1 MALSI
6 KEAMAKAQANNWT
19 IASGYWVNMY
29 PREPKFR
36 DAVGWNIEDV
46 DFLDTIQLSLKS
58 VDIPQHS
65 ADLVEKIL
73 AGEWHFTRNDD
84 EIYAITFTF
93 RDMNGGSLYRIFKNV
108 WSGSKI
114 NYPDDYAFCGEVYLI
129 SQKSGKIGE
138 ETQKSHLIFN
148 APKMYITSLSQLQ
161 LSHETNEI
169 LEFSVEF
176 KTNEPG
182 FDGTDVG
189 INLEGKT
196 ANLDDF
202 SSTSITG
209 LMQTGINKGMSYVK
223 DFTQKTVKNW
233 AIGLGESAKHAWD
246 S

>member
-1 MALSI
+1 MLSI
-6 KEAMAKAQANNWT
+6 KDAMAKAQANNWT
-19 IASGYWVNMY
+19 IASSYGVFLSPVNADFA
-29 PREPKFR
+29 K
-36 DAVGWNIEDV
+36 AVGW
-46 DFLDTIQLSLKS
+46 DTSNADMADAIQLSLKS

-84 EIYAITFTF
+84 EMYTITFTF

-114 NYPDDYAFCGEVYLI
+114 NYPDDYAFTAQVYLI
-129 SQKSGKIGE
+129 SPKFGTLGKE
-138 ETQKSHLIFN
+138 YESTHTIFF
-148 APKMYITSLSQLQ
+148 AEKIYITSLSQLQ

-176 KTNEPG
+176 KTNEPA
-182 FDGTDVG
+182 FDGSDVG
-189 INLEGKT
+189 INLEGKVGS
-196 ANLDDF
+196 LDDL
-202 SSTSITG
+202 SSASITG

-223 DFTQKTVKNW
+223 DFTQNTITNW
-233 AIGLGESAKHAWD
+233 ATGLGVDAKHSWD

>member
-1 MALSI
+1 MVSI
-6 KEAMAKAQANNWT
+6 KDAMVKAQANNWT
-19 IASGYWVNMY
+19 IASSYGVYLWPCNDD
-29 PREPKFR
+29 FAA
-36 DAVGWNIEDV
+36 AVGWDKSSS
-46 DFLDTIQLSLKS
+46 DMLDAVQLSLKS

-84 EIYAITFTF
+84 EMYTITFTF

-108 WSGSKI
+108 WTGSKI
-114 NYPDDYAFCGEVYLI
+114 NYPDDYAFSGTVYLV
-129 SQKSGKIGE
+129 SPKFGTLGNE
-138 ETQKSHLIFN
+138 RELSHIIFN

-182 FDGTDVG
+182 FDDSDVG

-196 ANLDDF
+196 GSLNDL
-202 SSTSITG
+202 SSASITG

-223 DFTQKTVKNW
+223 DFAQNTVKNW
-233 AIGLGESAKHAWD
+233 ATGLGKDAKHAWD